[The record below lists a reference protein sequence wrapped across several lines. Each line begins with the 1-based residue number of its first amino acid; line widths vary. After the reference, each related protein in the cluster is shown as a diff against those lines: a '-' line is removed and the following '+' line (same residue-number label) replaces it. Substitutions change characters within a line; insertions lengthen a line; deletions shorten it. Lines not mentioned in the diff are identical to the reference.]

1 MNFQDF
7 SRPSGLGEVTTK
19 VRLHMRIFVS
29 IVFIL
34 LLGLIT
40 FHDANS
46 SEVVLVG
53 YDRAAAFGLNTQVD
67 KVRTLDGAIFD
78 VTHLK
83 KSASAL
89 AQLNSISTAQ
99 GPELVGDEIKTY
111 FYASSKTSNKM
122 PINKKIPDIGF

>member
-1 MNFQDF
+1 
-7 SRPSGLGEVTTK
+7 
-19 VRLHMRIFVS
+19 MRIFLS

-34 LLGLIT
+34 LLGLISL
-40 FHDANS
+40 HDANS

>member
-1 MNFQDF
+1 
-7 SRPSGLGEVTTK
+7 
-19 VRLHMRIFVS
+19 MRIFIS

-83 KSASAL
+83 KSAL
-89 AQLNSISTAQ
+89 AQLHSIPTAQ
-99 GPELVGDEIKTY
+99 GAELVGDEIKTY
-111 FYASSKTSNKM
+111 FYASSKPSSKM
-122 PINKKIPDIGF
+122 PVNKKHPDIGF